1 MKSVTQYNT
10 DMEIQRKAFRI
21 LLKEMGLAETLR
33 FHMSYERGSGDYAR
47 NRSQYFKDTT
57 VDELYGE
64 ILSSRKKKRVS
75 A

>member
-10 DMEIQRKAFRI
+10 DMEIQKKAFRI

>member
-1 MKSVTQYNT
+1 MKSVAQYHT
-10 DMEIQRKAFRI
+10 DMEIQRRGFGI

-33 FHMSYERGSGDYAR
+33 FHVRCERGSGDYAR
-47 NRSQYFKDTT
+47 DRSQYFKDTT

-64 ILSSRKKKRVS
+64 ILSSRKKKRIS

>member
-1 MKSVTQYNT
+1 
-10 DMEIQRKAFRI
+10 MEIQRKAFRI

-33 FHMSYERGSGDYAR
+33 FHMSYERGSGDYAKD
-47 NRSQYFKDTT
+47 RSQHFKDST